1 MRRQDEHVEALRPRP
16 FLLNVFRLPGD
27 KTGRAGIRAAALCL
41 CLVLLAAA
49 TSCARFPSRG
59 EGGRQSGPF
68 ENGMAVSADRL
79 ATLAG
84 LEVLKDGGNAVDAAV
99 AMGFA
104 LAVTFPRAG
113 NLGGG
118 GFMMIY
124 LADRGEAVAVD
135 YREKAPEKATRDMF
149 LDENGEV
156 DNEKARNSIYSSGVP
171 GTVAGLATA
180 LEKYGT
186 IPLEKA
192 LGPAIELA
200 EKGFPVDR
208 ELRESLLEAREGM
221 KRSGESMEVFFPKNG
236 EPPRVGEILVQ
247 KNLAWTL
254 REIRK
259 NGPAAFYRGAVAEKI
274 AAYMEKEGGLVTRRD
289 LAAYSPAERR
299 PTVGDYRGHRI
310 YSMPPPSSGGV
321 HLVQMLNILESH
333 PLSDYGHNSARYV
346 HVLAETM
353 KLAYADRSKH
363 LGDPDFSPVPAREIA
378 SKKYAAR
385 LLPLIDTER
394 ATPSAAVS
402 PGDPLSAGGEDTTHF
417 VVADRFGNVVS
428 NTYTLNFPYGSKL
441 SVPGTGILLNNEM
454 DDFSS
459 KPGAPN
465 AYGLVGGEKN
475 SIAPGKRMLSS
486 MTPTIVTRNG
496 RPVLA
501 TGSPGGSRIIT
512 TVLQVIL
519 NVIDHGMDV
528 RRAVDAPRAHH
539 QWLPD
544 VLYLEPGVGKD
555 VAAELRRKGHTVKT
569 ADSIGKAQSLSVRG
583 KTLFGA
589 ADARR
594 PGAWASGF

>member
-1 MRRQDEHVEALRPRP
+1 MRKQDEHVEALRARP
-16 FLLNVFRLPGD
+16 LLLNRPRRRNER
-27 KTGRAGIRAAALCL
+27 TGRAGGAAAALFL
-41 CLVLLAAA
+41 CLLLLAAS
-49 TSCARFPSRG
+49 SCAKFPSLG
-59 EGGRQSGPF
+59 KDGRRSGPF
-68 ENGMAVSADRL
+68 ENGMAVSASGP

-84 LEVLKDGGNAVDAAV
+84 LEVLRNGGNAVDAAV

-118 GFMMIY
+118 GFMMVY
-124 LADRGEAVAVD
+124 LAERGEAVAID

-156 DNEKARNSIYSSGVP
+156 DDEKARNSIHSSGVP
-171 GTVAGLATA
+171 GTVAGLAAA

-186 IPLEKA
+186 ISLEKA

-200 EKGFPVDR
+200 EKGFPVDG
-208 ELRESLLEAREGM
+208 ELRKSLLEAKEGM
-221 KRSGESMEVFFPKNG
+221 KRSAESMEVFFPADG
-236 EPPRVGEILVQ
+236 EPPRVGETLRQ
-247 KNLAWTL
+247 ENLAWTL

-259 NGPAAFYRGAVAEKI
+259 NGPDAFYRGAVAEKI
-274 AAYMEKEGGLVTRRD
+274 AAYMEKEGGLITRRD
-289 LAAYSPAERR
+289 LESYSPVTRKPSA
-299 PTVGDYRGHRI
+299 GDYRGYRI

-321 HLVQMLNILESH
+321 HLVQMLNILERH
-333 PLSDYGHNSARYV
+333 PLSAYGHNSAEYV

-363 LGDPDFSPVPAREIA
+363 LGDPDFSPVPATQIA

-385 LLPLIDTER
+385 IAGKIDMDK
-394 ATPSAAVS
+394 ATPSATVS
-402 PGDPLSAGGEDTTHF
+402 PGDPLSAGGTDTTHF

-441 SVPGTGILLNNEM
+441 SVPGTGVLLNNEM
-454 DDFSS
+454 DDFSA
-459 KPGAPN
+459 KPGVPN

-519 NVIDHGMDV
+519 NVIDHGMDL
-528 RRAVDAPRAHH
+528 RRAVDAPRVHH

-544 VLYLEPGVGKD
+544 VLYLEKGVGED
-555 VAAELRRKGHTVKT
+555 VASALREKGHTVKT
-569 ADSIGKAQSLSVRG
+569 ADSIGKAQSLSKNG
-583 KTLFGA
+583 KALFGA

-594 PGAWASGF
+594 PGAFASGY

>member
-1 MRRQDEHVEALRPRP
+1 MRRQDEHVEALRARP
-16 FLLNVFRLPGD
+16 LLLNPPRRRNES
-27 KTGRAGIRAAALCL
+27 TGRAGGRAAALCL
-41 CLVLLAAA
+41 CLLVLASL
-49 TSCARFPSRG
+49 SCAKLPSFGRD
-59 EGGRQSGPF
+59 GRQSGPF
-68 ENGMAVSADRL
+68 ENGMAVSASGP

-84 LEVLKDGGNAVDAAV
+84 LEVLRGGGNAVDAAV

-118 GFMMIY
+118 GFMMVY
-124 LADRGEAVAVD
+124 LAESGEAVAID
-135 YREKAPEKATRDMF
+135 YREKAPGKATRDMF

-171 GTVAGLATA
+171 GTVAGLAAA
-180 LEKYGT
+180 LERYGT
-186 IPLEKA
+186 ISLEKA

-200 EKGFPVDR
+200 EKGFPVDE
-208 ELRESLLEAREGM
+208 ELRKSLLKAREGM
-221 KRSGESMEVFFPKNG
+221 KRSAESMEVFFPANG
-236 EPPRVGEILVQ
+236 EPPGVGETLRQ

-254 REIRK
+254 GEIRK
-259 NGPAAFYRGAVAEKI
+259 NGPDAFYRGAVAEKI
-274 AAYMEKEGGLVTRRD
+274 AAYMEKEGGLITRRD
-289 LAAYSPAERR
+289 LESYSPVTRK
-299 PTVGDYRGHRI
+299 PSVGNYRGYRI
-310 YSMPPPSSGGV
+310 HSMPPPSSGGV
-321 HLVQMLNILESH
+321 HLVQMLNILERH
-333 PLSDYGHNSARYV
+333 PLSSYGHNSAEYV

-378 SKKYAAR
+378 SKKYARR
-385 LLPLIDTER
+385 LAGKIDMEK

-402 PGDPLSAGGEDTTHF
+402 PGDPTSAGGADTTHF

-441 SVPGTGILLNNEM
+441 SVPGTGVLLNNEM
-454 DDFSS
+454 DDFSA
-459 KPGAPN
+459 KPGVPN

-519 NVIDHGMDV
+519 NVIDHGMDL
-528 RRAVDAPRAHH
+528 RRAVDAPRIHH

-544 VLYLEPGVGKD
+544 VLYIEKGVGED
-555 VAAELRRKGHTVKT
+555 VAAALREKGHTVKT
-569 ADSIGKAQSLSVRG
+569 ADSIGKAQSLSKDGRV
-583 KTLFGA
+583 LFGA
-589 ADARR
+589 ADVRR
-594 PGAWASGF
+594 PGATALGY